1 MYHFLFLLFIL
12 SIILYFF
19 KSQYPFK
26 IQSTLLIILSLIFLG
41 IFIFSIK
48 KFKTLK
54 NTLDIAIDG
63 TKKSYLLVLIFA
75 LLGALSASWFISGTI
90 PALIYYGIKIIN
102 PNYFYVFSFFIT
114 SLFSFLIGSSFGTVG
129 TIGLVMV
136 SLARGI
142 GLDIYIVAGSII
154 SGAYFGDRGSPMS
167 SSANFVSILTET
179 EIYSNVKGMFKA
191 SILPYLITLSLYFYL
206 GRNIEPKFI
215 ENNILT
221 LLNQNFYLDFLV
233 FIPMIYLVIMCL
245 LKKNIRHTI
254 LVSIF
259 LSLIIGWFL
268 QNYEDRNFIKVL
280 IYGFKLPI
288 ENELYNVIRGGGI
301 FSMGTAMV
309 MALLSCGLVN
319 IVDKLGVLKLISEK
333 IGFIKS
339 EWKIYLYT
347 IVVAILTA
355 AISCSQSTSI
365 LLTSQ
370 IMKKIYKKNGFTKE
384 LLALDIENSSVVL
397 SSLIPWNIAITVP
410 PLMLDI
416 SAVKIIT
423 YSLYLFILPM
433 IVMILKIKK
442 LSH

>member
-1 MYHFLFLLFIL
+1 MIHTIFI
-12 SIILYFF
+12 IIAILYSF
-19 KSQYPFK
+19 KV
-26 IQSTLLIILSLIFLG
+26 QSILLIILSLIFLG

-54 NTLDIAIDG
+54 NTLDITIVG
-63 TKKSYLLVLIFA
+63 TKKSYLLVFIFA

-102 PNYFYVFSFFIT
+102 PNYFYVFSFLIT

-167 SSANFVSILTET
+167 SSANFVAILTET

-206 GRNIEPKFI
+206 GKNIEPKFI

-221 LLNQNFYLDFLV
+221 LLNQNFYLDFVV

-319 IVDKLGVLKLISEK
+319 IVDKLGILKLVSEK
-333 IGFIKS
+333 IGVIKS

-410 PLMLDI
+410 ALMLDI
-416 SAVKIIT
+416 SVVKIIP
-423 YSLYLFILPM
+423 YSLYLIILPM

>member
-1 MYHFLFLLFIL
+1 MIHTIFI
-12 SIILYFF
+12 IIAILYSF
-19 KSQYPFK
+19 KV
-26 IQSTLLIILSLIFLG
+26 QSILLIILSLIFLG
-41 IFIFSIK
+41 IFIFSVK

-54 NTLDIAIDG
+54 NTLDIAIAG
-63 TKKSYLLVLIFA
+63 TKKSYLLVFIFA

-102 PNYFYVFSFFIT
+102 PNYFYVFSFLIT

-136 SLARGI
+136 SLARGV

-179 EIYSNVKGMFKA
+179 EIYSNIKGMFKA

-206 GRNIEPKFI
+206 GRNIESKFI

-319 IVDKLGVLKLISEK
+319 IVDKLGILKLVSEK
-333 IGFIKS
+333 IGVVKS

-410 PLMLDI
+410 ALMLDI
-416 SAVKIIT
+416 SAVKIIP

-442 LSH
+442 LSQ

>member
-1 MYHFLFLLFIL
+1 MIHTIFI
-12 SIILYFF
+12 IIAILYSF
-19 KSQYPFK
+19 KV
-26 IQSTLLIILSLIFLG
+26 QSILLIILSLIFLG
-41 IFIFSIK
+41 IFVFSVK

-54 NTLDIAIDG
+54 NTLDIAIAG
-63 TKKSYLLVLIFA
+63 TKKSYLLVFIFA

-102 PNYFYVFSFFIT
+102 PNYFYVFSFLIT

-319 IVDKLGVLKLISEK
+319 IVDKLGILKLVSEK
-333 IGFIKS
+333 IGVVKS

-410 PLMLDI
+410 ALMLDI
-416 SAVKIIT
+416 SAVKIIP

-442 LSH
+442 LSQ

>member
-1 MYHFLFLLFIL
+1 MIHTIFI
-12 SIILYFF
+12 IIAILYSF
-19 KSQYPFK
+19 KV
-26 IQSTLLIILSLIFLG
+26 QSILLIILSLIFLG
-41 IFIFSIK
+41 IFIFSVK

-54 NTLDIAIDG
+54 NTLDIAIAG
-63 TKKSYLLVLIFA
+63 TKKSYLLVFIFA

-102 PNYFYVFSFFIT
+102 PNYFYVFSFLIT

-136 SLARGI
+136 SLARGG

-179 EIYSNVKGMFKA
+179 EIYSNIKGMFKA

-206 GRNIEPKFI
+206 GRNIESKFI

-319 IVDKLGVLKLISEK
+319 IVNKLGILKLVSEK
-333 IGFIKS
+333 IGVVKS

-355 AISCSQSTSI
+355 VISCSQSTSI

-410 PLMLDI
+410 ALMLDI
-416 SAVKIIT
+416 SAVKIIP

-442 LSH
+442 LSQ

>member
-1 MYHFLFLLFIL
+1 MIHTIFI
-12 SIILYFF
+12 IIAILYSF
-19 KSQYPFK
+19 KV
-26 IQSTLLIILSLIFLG
+26 QSILLIILSLIFLG

-54 NTLDIAIDG
+54 NTLDIAIAG
-63 TKKSYLLVLIFA
+63 TKKSYLLVFIFV

-102 PNYFYVFSFFIT
+102 PNYFYVFSFLIT

-142 GLDIYIVAGSII
+142 GLDIYIVVGSII

-167 SSANFVSILTET
+167 SSANFVAILTET

-206 GRNIEPKFI
+206 GKNIEPKFI

-268 QNYEDRNFIKVL
+268 QNYEDKNFIKVL
-280 IYGFKLPI
+280 IYEFKLPI

-319 IVDKLGVLKLISEK
+319 IVDKLGILKLVSEK
-333 IGFIKS
+333 IGVVKS

-355 AISCSQSTSI
+355 TISCSQSTSI

-370 IMKKIYKKNGFTKE
+370 IMKKIYKKMDLQRNYW
-384 LLALDIENSSVVL
+384 L
-397 SSLIPWNIAITVP
+397 
-410 PLMLDI
+410 
-416 SAVKIIT
+416 
-423 YSLYLFILPM
+423 
-433 IVMILKIKK
+433 
-442 LSH
+442 

>member
-1 MYHFLFLLFIL
+1 MIHTIFI
-12 SIILYFF
+12 IIAILYSF
-19 KSQYPFK
+19 KV
-26 IQSTLLIILSLIFLG
+26 QSILLIILSLIFLG
-41 IFIFSIK
+41 IFIFSVK

-54 NTLDIAIDG
+54 NTLDIAIAG
-63 TKKSYLLVLIFA
+63 TKKSYLLVFIFA

-102 PNYFYVFSFFIT
+102 PNYFYVFSFLIT

-136 SLARGI
+136 SLARGV

-206 GRNIEPKFI
+206 GRNIESKFI

-319 IVDKLGVLKLISEK
+319 IVDKLGILKLVSEK
-333 IGFIKS
+333 IGVVKS

-410 PLMLDI
+410 ALMLDI
-416 SAVKIIT
+416 SAVKIIP

-442 LSH
+442 LSQ

>member
-1 MYHFLFLLFIL
+1 MIHTIFI
-12 SIILYFF
+12 IIAILYSF
-19 KSQYPFK
+19 KV
-26 IQSTLLIILSLIFLG
+26 QSILLIILSLIFLG

-54 NTLDIAIDG
+54 NTLDIAIAG
-63 TKKSYLLVLIFA
+63 TKKSYLLVFIFV

-102 PNYFYVFSFFIT
+102 PNYFYVFSFLIT

-167 SSANFVSILTET
+167 SSANFVAILTET

-206 GRNIEPKFI
+206 GKNIEPKFI

-233 FIPMIYLVIMCL
+233 FIPMIYLVIMFL

-268 QNYEDRNFIKVL
+268 QNYEDRNFIKIL
-280 IYGFKLPI
+280 IYGFRLPI

-410 PLMLDI
+410 ALMLDI
-416 SAVKIIT
+416 SAVKIIP

>member
-1 MYHFLFLLFIL
+1 MIHTIFI
-12 SIILYFF
+12 IIAILYSF
-19 KSQYPFK
+19 KV
-26 IQSTLLIILSLIFLG
+26 QSILLIILSLIFLG
-41 IFIFSIK
+41 IFIFSVK

-54 NTLDIAIDG
+54 NTLDIAIAG
-63 TKKSYLLVLIFA
+63 TKKSYLLVFIFA

-102 PNYFYVFSFFIT
+102 PNYFYVFSFLIT

-136 SLARGI
+136 SLARGV

-206 GRNIEPKFI
+206 GRNIESKFI

-319 IVDKLGVLKLISEK
+319 IVDKLGILKLVSEK
-333 IGFIKS
+333 IGVVKS

-370 IMKKIYKKNGFTKE
+370 IMKKIYKKNGFIKE

-410 PLMLDI
+410 ALMLDI
-416 SAVKIIT
+416 SAVKIIP

-442 LSH
+442 LSQ

>member
-1 MYHFLFLLFIL
+1 MIHTIFI
-12 SIILYFF
+12 IIAILYSF
-19 KSQYPFK
+19 KV
-26 IQSTLLIILSLIFLG
+26 QSILLIILSLIFLG
-41 IFIFSIK
+41 IFIFSVK

-54 NTLDIAIDG
+54 NTLGIAIAG
-63 TKKSYLLVLIFA
+63 TKKSYLLVFIFA

-102 PNYFYVFSFFIT
+102 PNYFYIFSFLIT

-179 EIYSNVKGMFKA
+179 EIYNNVKGMFKA
-191 SILPYLITLSLYFYL
+191 SIFPYLITLSLYFYL

-215 ENNILT
+215 KNNILT

-319 IVDKLGVLKLISEK
+319 IVDKLGILKLVSEK
-333 IGFIKS
+333 IGVVKS

-410 PLMLDI
+410 ALMLDI
-416 SAVKIIT
+416 SAVKIIP

-433 IVMILKIKK
+433 IVMVLKIKK
-442 LSH
+442 LSHRLS

>member
-1 MYHFLFLLFIL
+1 MIHTIFI
-12 SIILYFF
+12 IIAILYSF
-19 KSQYPFK
+19 KV
-26 IQSTLLIILSLIFLG
+26 QSILLIILSLIFLG
-41 IFIFSIK
+41 IFIFSVK

-54 NTLDIAIDG
+54 NTLDIAIAG
-63 TKKSYLLVLIFA
+63 TKKSYLLVFIFA

-102 PNYFYVFSFFIT
+102 PNYFYVFSFLIT

-206 GRNIEPKFI
+206 GRNIESKFI

-319 IVDKLGVLKLISEK
+319 IVDKLGILKLVSEK
-333 IGFIKS
+333 IGVVKS

-410 PLMLDI
+410 ALMLDI
-416 SAVKIIT
+416 SAVKIIP

-442 LSH
+442 LSQ

>member
-1 MYHFLFLLFIL
+1 MIHTIFI
-12 SIILYFF
+12 IIAILYSF
-19 KSQYPFK
+19 KV
-26 IQSTLLIILSLIFLG
+26 QSILLIILSLIFLG

-54 NTLDIAIDG
+54 NTLDIAIAG
-63 TKKSYLLVLIFA
+63 TKKSYLLVFIFV
-75 LLGALSASWFISGTI
+75 LLGAFSASWFISGTI

-102 PNYFYVFSFFIT
+102 PNYFYVFSFLIT

-167 SSANFVSILTET
+167 SSANFVAILTET

-206 GRNIEPKFI
+206 GKNIEPKFI

-268 QNYEDRNFIKVL
+268 QNYEDKNFIKVL

-319 IVDKLGVLKLISEK
+319 IVDKLGILKLVSEK
-333 IGFIKS
+333 IGVVKS

-355 AISCSQSTSI
+355 TISCSQSTSI

-397 SSLIPWNIAITVP
+397 SSLIPWNIAIAVP
-410 PLMLDI
+410 ALMLDI
-416 SAVKIIT
+416 SAVKIIP
-423 YSLYLFILPM
+423 YSLYLFILPV

>member
-1 MYHFLFLLFIL
+1 MIHTIFI
-12 SIILYFF
+12 IIAILYSF
-19 KSQYPFK
+19 KV
-26 IQSTLLIILSLIFLG
+26 QSILLIILSLIFLG
-41 IFIFSIK
+41 IFIFSVK

-54 NTLDIAIDG
+54 NTLDIAITG
-63 TKKSYLLVLIFA
+63 TKKSYLLVFIFA

-102 PNYFYVFSFFIT
+102 PNYFYVFSFLIT

-136 SLARGI
+136 SLARGV

-206 GRNIEPKFI
+206 GRNIESKFI

-319 IVDKLGVLKLISEK
+319 IVDKLGILKLVSEK
-333 IGFIKS
+333 IGVVKS

-410 PLMLDI
+410 ALMLDI
-416 SAVKIIT
+416 SAVKIIP

-442 LSH
+442 LSQ

>member
-1 MYHFLFLLFIL
+1 MIHTIFI
-12 SIILYFF
+12 IIAILYSF
-19 KSQYPFK
+19 KV
-26 IQSTLLIILSLIFLG
+26 QSILLIILSLIFLG
-41 IFIFSIK
+41 IFIFSVK

-54 NTLDIAIDG
+54 NTLDIAIAG
-63 TKKSYLLVLIFA
+63 TKKSYLLVFIFV

-102 PNYFYVFSFFIT
+102 PNYFYVFSFLIT

-167 SSANFVSILTET
+167 SSANFVAILTET

-206 GRNIEPKFI
+206 GKNIEPKFI

-245 LKKNIRHTI
+245 LKKNIRYTI

-268 QNYEDRNFIKVL
+268 QNYEDRNFIKIL
-280 IYGFKLPI
+280 IYGFRLPI

-410 PLMLDI
+410 ALMLDI
-416 SAVKIIT
+416 SAVKIIP
-423 YSLYLFILPM
+423 YSLYLFILPL

>member
-1 MYHFLFLLFIL
+1 MIHTIFI
-12 SIILYFF
+12 IIAILYSF
-19 KSQYPFK
+19 KV
-26 IQSTLLIILSLIFLG
+26 QSILLIILSLIFLG

-54 NTLDIAIDG
+54 NTLDIAIAG
-63 TKKSYLLVLIFA
+63 TKKSYLLVFIFV

-102 PNYFYVFSFFIT
+102 PNYFYVFSF
-114 SLFSFLIGSSFGTVG
+114 LIGSSFGTVG

-142 GLDIYIVAGSII
+142 ELDIYIVAGSII

-167 SSANFVSILTET
+167 SSANFVAILTET

-206 GRNIEPKFI
+206 GKNIEPKFI

-268 QNYEDRNFIKVL
+268 QNYEDRNFIKIL
-280 IYGFKLPI
+280 IYGFRLPI

-410 PLMLDI
+410 ALMLDI
-416 SAVKIIT
+416 SAVKIIP
-423 YSLYLFILPM
+423 YSLYLFILPL

>member
-1 MYHFLFLLFIL
+1 MIHTIFI
-12 SIILYFF
+12 IIAILYSF
-19 KSQYPFK
+19 KV
-26 IQSTLLIILSLIFLG
+26 QSILLIILSLIFLG
-41 IFIFSIK
+41 IFIFSVK

-54 NTLDIAIDG
+54 NTLDIAIAG
-63 TKKSYLLVLIFA
+63 TKKSYLLVFIFA

-102 PNYFYVFSFFIT
+102 PNYFYVFSFLIT

-136 SLARGI
+136 SLARGV

-179 EIYSNVKGMFKA
+179 EIYSNIKGMFKA

-206 GRNIEPKFI
+206 GRNIESKFI

-319 IVDKLGVLKLISEK
+319 IVDKLGILKLVSEK
-333 IGFIKS
+333 IGVVKS

-355 AISCSQSTSI
+355 VISCSQSTSI

-410 PLMLDI
+410 ALMLDI
-416 SAVKIIT
+416 SAVKIIP

-442 LSH
+442 LSQ